1 MNKETINTAAMN
13 IRSLVL
19 DALEEAGSGHPGLP
33 LGCAELGT
41 VIYGEILKHCPEHP
55 DWINRDRFIL
65 SGGHGSL
72 LLYLLLHLSG
82 YDLPMEEI
90 KRFRKL
96 GSIAPGHPEH
106 GKTPGVETTTGP
118 LGQGFGNAVGMA
130 LAERILAY
138 RFNTD
143 EHEIV
148 DHYTYVMAGDG
159 DLMEGVSYESASI
172 AGHLGLGK
180 LIVFYDSN
188 QITIDGRIDL
198 SFSEDV
204 AGRFQAC
211 GWQTLSGSA
220 YDPDEI
226 MELSEQ
232 ARAEKKKPTL
242 IIMNS
247 LIGRGSPD
255 YEDTHQAHG
264 SVFSSEEIK
273 RTKENIGTAGL
284 PPFHILPEVMEYF
297 SKKKVV
303 RQNAYAEW
311 TRTFSDWGKRNPQLL
326 ESWNVHF
333 SDPDKLLLE
342 YNRPEFSEGEVL
354 ATRVAG
360 GMIAGNL
367 MKSIPSL
374 IGGSADLSMPN
385 YARMDQFVP
394 IGRNKY
400 AGNYIH
406 YGIREHAMG
415 SVSNGMA
422 LHGGLRPFCG
432 TFMAFSDY
440 MRPAIRLAAIM
451 QLPVIYVFSHDSV
464 LIGADGPTHQPVEFF
479 AALEAIPGLVVLRP
493 GDAQETVLAWETAL
507 TRKEGPTVLALARQ
521 NSEIYAKDDPEWRAS
536 FGKGAYV
543 VRDSEGLPDI
553 VVIATGSEVETAL
566 KVQAELK
573 DVKIRVVS
581 MPSRKLFRGQGR
593 EYQEKILPKDIERV
607 VIEAGISMGWEGFF
621 ADRIDVVSIERFGMS
636 GDGRQVADAL
646 GVSEMQ
652 LTGRILEAVKG

>member
-1 MNKETINTAAMN
+1 MNREKINTAAMN
-13 IRSLVL
+13 IRSLIL
-19 DALEEAGSGHPGLP
+19 DALKEAGSGHPGLP

-41 VIYGEILKHCPEHP
+41 VVYGEILKHCPDHP

-65 SGGHGSL
+65 SGGHGSI
-72 LLYLLLHLSG
+72 LLYILLHLSG
-82 YDLPMEEI
+82 YDLPLDEI

-96 GSIAPGHPEH
+96 GSTAPGHPEY

-130 LAERILAY
+130 LAESILAS

-143 EHEIV
+143 EHKII

-188 QITIDGRIDL
+188 QVTIDGRTDL
-198 SFSEDV
+198 TFSENV
-204 AGRFQAC
+204 AGRFRAC

-220 YDPDEI
+220 YDPHEI
-226 MELSEQ
+226 IELSER
-232 ARAEKKKPTL
+232 ARSEKERPTL

-255 YEDTHQAHG
+255 YENTHQAHG
-264 SVFSSEEIK
+264 SVFSSEEIR
-273 RTKENIGTAGL
+273 RTKKNIGMAGNAS
-284 PPFHILPEVMEYF
+284 FQILPEVKEYF
-297 SKKKVV
+297 FEKRVH
-303 RQNAYAEW
+303 RQNSYSEW
-311 TRTFSDWGKRNPQLL
+311 TRVFSEWGKKNPELL
-326 ESWNVHF
+326 EAWNVNF
-333 SDPDKLLLE
+333 SDPDKLLTE
-342 YNRPEFSEGEVL
+342 YDRPEYSEGESI
-354 ATRVAG
+354 ATRIAG
-360 GMIAGNL
+360 GRVMGNL
-367 MKSIPSL
+367 MKTIPSL
-374 IGGSADLSMPN
+374 VGGSADLTMPN
-385 YARMDQFVP
+385 YARTDEFVP
-394 IGRNKY
+394 ISRNNY

-415 SVSNGMA
+415 SVTNGLA

-451 QLPVIYVFSHDSV
+451 KLPVIYVFSHDSV

-479 AALEAIPGLVVLRP
+479 AALEAIPGLLVLRP
-493 GDAQETVLAWETAL
+493 GDAQETVLAWEKAL
-507 TRKEGPTVLALARQ
+507 ARNEGPTVLALARQ
-521 NSEIYAKDDPEWRAS
+521 NSEVYAKNDPEWRAS
-536 FGKGAYV
+536 FGKGAYI
-543 VRDSEGLPDI
+543 VRDSEGQPDV

-566 KVQAELK
+566 NVQAELK

-581 MPSRKLFRGQGR
+581 MPCRKLFRSQER
-593 EYQEKILPKDIERV
+593 EYQEKILPKEIKRV
-607 VIEAGISMGWEGFF
+607 VIEAGISMGWEVFF
-621 ADRIDVVSIERFGMS
+621 AEKTAIVSIERFGMS

-646 GVSEMQ
+646 GVSELQ
-652 LTGRILEAVKG
+652 LAGKIMEAVKG